1 MADFIIEV
9 LSRDQIRSVYPL
21 VREAVP
27 TLDLSSWLRFA
38 RQLTGPRRIGQ
49 CGIIVARREGRLFP
63 CGLFCYRVED
73 DLKLG
78 KVLVA
83 DHFVAIDLLEPAAV
97 FAALVEELDSLGK
110 RLGCRAVR
118 SLVHGGARELEGGLY
133 AAGHRPDGASLLLK
147 KLFEIPPVAGG
158 GTQSDTER
166 VPAII
171 G

>member
-27 TLDLSSWLRFA
+27 TLDLPTWLRFA
-38 RQLTGPRRIGQ
+38 RQLTSSRRLGQ
-49 CGIIVARREGRLFP
+49 CGIVAARREGRLFP

-83 DHFVAIDLLEPAAV
+83 DHFVAVDLLDPAAV
-97 FAALVEELDSLGK
+97 LTALVEELDCLGK
-110 RLGCRAVR
+110 RLGCQAVR
-118 SLVHGGARELEGGLY
+118 SLVHGGAPELEGGLY
-133 AAGHRPDGASLLLK
+133 AAGHRPDSASLLLK
-147 KLFEIPPVAGG
+147 KLLETPAGRGG
-158 GTQSDTER
+158 GTRGEQEQ
-166 VPAII
+166 VPAAI